1 MECQRLNRNN
11 NLIKNKELKTSERR
25 RRAIIFSLA
34 FSEEIDSIKKLLKD
48 SREDRKKYLKELPYP
63 YIEGFEIEFRYYGF
77 EQLQRLLKEIIND
90 FVPMELKELYL
101 KKILLSPIDKLVKHL
116 FIESDILLDEKEF
129 RSNNKSVH
137 NF

>member
-1 MECQRLNRNN
+1 MNRNN

>member
-11 NLIKNKELKTSERR
+11 NLIKNKELKTPERR

>member
-101 KKILLSPIDKLVKHL
+101 KKIILSPIDKLVKHL

>member
-1 MECQRLNRNN
+1 LNRNN